1 MQGGAGRR
9 VRRRRCGSVTESPG
23 PALAASPGSG
33 VLYPSF
39 RSASFLARRR
49 WGRPGRQPLSCNW
62 TRHECVQRCI
72 FVELLVLGITQR
84 RLSGWPTPFRTALHS
99 TLIFT
104 IEVGELGSVILPVC
118 QIIWSLHAQIPVLAG
133 CLRLQT
139 LADKKLC
146 MQM

>member
-62 TRHECVQRCI
+62 TRHEWVQRGI
-72 FVELLVLGITQR
+72 FVELLVLLIAQR
-84 RLSGWPTPFRTALHS
+84 RLEQLLPYSIPNGAPLDSDFYYRGWRAGFRHS
-99 TLIFT
+99 S
-104 IEVGELGSVILPVC
+104 SVPINLVFIC
-118 QIIWSLHAQIPVLAG
+118 TNTCTCRVLEA
-133 CLRLQT
+133 
-139 LADKKLC
+139 ADPG
-146 MQM
+146 